1 MGPKTLAPE
10 GDLFRHPL
18 REQINLKHPLVRL
31 AELIDWDRLSVAMSA
46 GFVSRRGRPATSPR
60 LIAGLLYLQHAF
72 DLSDEDVVWQWEENP
87 YWQVFTGETYLQ
99 TEPPID
105 PSSLTRWRKRLGEA
119 GVEELLAE
127 TIEAAKRAKMIK
139 TASLK
144 RVIVDTTVM
153 EKAIAHPTDSRLLER
168 CREQLVKAADRHGLK
183 LRQNYNREA
192 PRLACQIG
200 RYAHAKQYKR
210 MRKALRTL
218 RSRVGRVMRDV
229 ERQLGGVAQQGRAAL
244 EDLIGRTK
252 RILSQKTKDK
262 NKLYALHAP
271 EVECISKGKARQ
283 PYEFG
288 VKVSITTTHREGLV
302 IGARSMPGNPYDGHT
317 LAEAL
322 EQAAILSD
330 VSPEIAVVDRGYKG
344 VAVDGVQIYHPGLR
358 RGITRGLR
366 TMIKRRSAIEPAI
379 GHMKADGK
387 LDRNWLKGALGDAIH
402 AVMCGAGHNLRMIL
416 RKLRLFYVLILA
428 ILRECEMASP
438 AMAWRHR

>member
-1 MGPKTLAPE
+1 MGPKTPVSE
-10 GDLFRHPL
+10 QDFFRHPL

-31 AELIDWDRLSVAMSA
+31 AGLINWERLGMLMSES
-46 GFVSRRGRPATSPR
+46 FVSSRGRPASSPR

-72 DLSDEDVVWQWEENP
+72 DLSDEEVVWQWVENP

-127 TIEAAKRAKMIK
+127 TIEAAKRAGVIK
-139 TASLK
+139 AASVK

-153 EKAIAHPTDSRLLER
+153 PKAIAHPTDSRLLER
-168 CREQLVKAADRHGLK
+168 CREHLVKAAARNGLK

-192 PRLACQIG
+192 PRLGLQIG

-229 ERQLGGVAQQGRAAL
+229 ERQLTQVAESGRVAL
-244 EDLIGRTK
+244 QELIDRTK
-252 RILSQKTKDK
+252 RILSQKPKDK

-271 EVECISKGKARQ
+271 EVECLAKGKART

-288 VKVSITTTHREGLV
+288 VKVSITTTHKEGLV
-302 IGARSMPGNPYDGHT
+302 VGMRSMPGSPYDGHT

-322 EQAAILSD
+322 EQAAILSE
-330 VSPEIAVVDRGYKG
+330 VTPEVAVVDRGYKG
-344 VAVDGVQIYHPGLR
+344 VAIDGVKIYHPGLR

-366 TMIKRRSAIEPAI
+366 AMIKRRSAIEPAI
-379 GHMKADGK
+379 GHMKTDGK
-387 LDRNWLKGALGDAIH
+387 LDRNWLKGALGDAMQ
-402 AVMCGAGHNLRMIL
+402 AVLCGAGHNLRMIL
-416 RKLRLFYVLILA
+416 RKLRFFYALVLIALLNHTVA
-428 ILRECEMASP
+428 ALPTA
-438 AMAWRHR
+438 

>member
-1 MGPKTLAPE
+1 MGPKTPVAE
-10 GDLFRHPL
+10 GDFFRHPL
-18 REQINLKHPLVRL
+18 REQINLKHPLIGL
-31 AELIDWDRLSVAMSA
+31 AELINWNRLGAAMSES
-46 GFVSRRGRPATSPR
+46 FVSRKGRPATSPK

-72 DLSDEDVVWQWEENP
+72 DLSDEEVVWQWVENP

-127 TIEAAKRAKMIK
+127 TIEAAKRAGVIK
-139 TASLK
+139 ASNVK
-144 RVIVDTTVM
+144 RVIVETTVM
-153 EKAIAHPTDSRLLER
+153 QKAIAHPTDSCLLER
-168 CREQLVKAADRHGLK
+168 CREHLVKAAARHGLK

-192 PRLACQIG
+192 PRLASQIS

-229 ERQLGGVAQQGRAAL
+229 ERQLDCVADTGRSGL
-244 EDLIGRTK
+244 QELIGRTK
-252 RILSQKTKDK
+252 RILSQRQKDK

-271 EVECISKGKARQ
+271 EVECLAKGKART

-288 VKVSITTTHREGLV
+288 VKVSITTTHKEGLV

-330 VSPEIAVVDRGYKG
+330 AKPEVAFVDRGYKG
-344 VAVDGVQIYHPGLR
+344 VAVEGVNIYHPGLR

-366 TMIKRRSAIEPAI
+366 ALIRRRSAIEPAI

-387 LDRNWLKGALGDAIH
+387 LNRNWLKSALGDAIH
-402 AVMCGAGHNLRMIL
+402 AVLCGAGHNLRMIL
-416 RKLRLFYVLILA
+416 RRLRLFYAFVLIALLSRGTTVVFTA
-428 ILRECEMASP
+428 
-438 AMAWRHR
+438 

>member
-1 MGPKTLAPE
+1 MGPKTPVPE
-10 GDLFRHPL
+10 QDFFRHPL

-31 AELIDWDRLSVAMSA
+31 TDLINWERLGALMSES
-46 GFVSRRGRPATSPR
+46 FVSGKGRPASSPR
-60 LIAGLLYLQHAF
+60 LIAGLLYLQHTF
-72 DLSDEDVVWQWEENP
+72 DLSDEEVVWQWVENP

-127 TIEAAKRAKMIK
+127 TIEAAKRAGVIK
-139 TASLK
+139 AASVK

-168 CREQLVKAADRHGLK
+168 CREHLVKAAARHGLK

-192 PRLACQIG
+192 PRLGLQIG

-229 ERQLGGVAQQGRAAL
+229 ERQVAQVADPGRAAL
-244 EDLIGRTK
+244 MELIGRTK
-252 RILSQKTKDK
+252 RILAQKPKDK
-262 NKLYALHAP
+262 NKLYSLHAP
-271 EVECISKGKARQ
+271 EVECLAKGKART

-288 VKVSITTTHREGLV
+288 VKVSITRTHKEGLV
-302 IGARSMPGNPYDGHT
+302 VGMRSMPGNPYDGHT

-322 EQAAILSD
+322 EQTAILCD
-330 VSPEIAVVDRGYKG
+330 ATPEVVIVDRGYKG
-344 VAVDGVQIYHPGLR
+344 VAVDGVKIYHPGLR

-366 TMIKRRSAIEPAI
+366 AMIRRRSAIEPAI
-379 GHMKADGK
+379 GHMKTDGK
-387 LDRNWLKGALGDAIH
+387 LDRNWLKGALGDAMH
-402 AVMCGAGHNLRMIL
+402 AVLCGAGHNLRMIL
-416 RKLRLFYVLILA
+416 RKLRLLCVFILA
-428 ILRECEMASP
+428 VLFNRSVAAGVMA
-438 AMAWRHR
+438 